1 MTPQL
6 TNLPNNPAL
15 NNLQKKRPS
24 ENIVQKREE
33 IPVTSIFCFS
43 DNVFCHVEKKKKKRN
58 IRVIFDLS

>member
-6 TNLPNNPAL
+6 TNLPNNPAFK
-15 NNLQKKRPS
+15 QPSEKRPS

-43 DNVFCHVEKKKKKRN
+43 DNVFCHEKKKKKYSSH
-58 IRVIFDLS
+58 I